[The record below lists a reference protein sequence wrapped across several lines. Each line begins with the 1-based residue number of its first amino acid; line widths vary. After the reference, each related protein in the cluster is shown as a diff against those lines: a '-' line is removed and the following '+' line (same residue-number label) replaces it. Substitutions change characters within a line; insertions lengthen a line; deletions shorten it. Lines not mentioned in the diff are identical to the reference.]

1 MADPITPTMTPSRI
15 EKGIV
20 KLNDMRLNAMS
31 SGDDQ
36 LANEYARQIKVL
48 GGELKMADPEKRAKM
63 QLEQR
68 QAQEALAT
76 GTPIGAPTT
85 ELGGEF
91 KSAFPNVPTMEG
103 ATQEVTQFEGQLPNL
118 LGNLFQTSPDKVD
131 IQSGLPASDRTKMGF
146 LPTSEDKLSYLKQK
160 YGDDS
165 VFSVNIAGSQAN
177 VVKRKDGSVV
187 LADEVGVGM
196 KDILDLGG
204 EVIPTGAAITAAI
217 AAAPSTVGAVGVSGA
232 AYLGVS
238 SLQDAF
244 AREMLGVK
252 VKPGEILRRRGVE
265 TALGM
270 GMDVATMGLGKVVAR
285 RVGKGVTNEI
295 AKSLEEDAAIL
306 TKAGFPVEAPAGAG
320 SGVLGLEKQKELAA
334 RFPSTQR
341 KRAKN
346 IEQLQLYQET
356 LTSGKPASDKA
367 FIRTVGSLRDK
378 YNNLVSSANI
388 KDKKA
393 REVIDSSV
401 NRKLNELQNPTFKIE
416 PVGDELLG
424 YLEQGKEAVNE
435 IKNQSFNQFWDE
447 ADASGISIAPDKV
460 ADVISGSLST
470 FKQKRNTGVDSII
483 SDLNQKTQ
491 DGELAFQ
498 LKNQIA
504 SGKLESTPETLER
517 IKKLELNSAP
527 IGVKELNE
535 YVQIIQDAVPAGGG
549 TAGKTQQ
556 QVASVASRGLRDFRD
571 QLLDSAG
578 LGEKFKQINSQ
589 YVNDVL
595 LFERNAP
602 GAILKEV
609 LGDQAITP
617 TGAVNRAIQDPKNIR
632 DVIRAVELGAPERAP
647 YMRSQLQKAYL
658 NKIGLTA
665 DRGAPSTAI
674 DFDPE
679 IVTELFGVSP
689 AGKVNENYGL
699 LMVNKLK
706 DLNSALADKKINT
719 SNVDYGDIS
728 ELYSSLS
735 EDSRKSVIK
744 KIVEKAQYKAEAD
757 KMLDNTLISA
767 AKKGDWDKLDVSEF
781 SKTMF
786 RAPLSDINSFLTR
799 MPKSERKALQSDFVA
814 ELLSR
819 YSSSGDFTS
828 NGVELFDGSKFLRD
842 FSKDRTLGTRI
853 RNVMGDDFLTQFKAA
868 ANHIAANKVTKG
880 DVSEVNARLLVN
892 RSGFV
897 PWITSRP
904 GWVSNR
910 IYAAMHDSDSLLPLL
925 KLSQKTVSPEQYNSN
940 MKKAIIGLVGTRRG
954 LESLANQSRND
965 PGFAAESQKIIDEA
979 IKSGMIQK

>member
-1 MADPITPTMTPSRI
+1 MAEQITPKFTTSQLK
-15 EKGIV
+15 KGLEV
-20 KLNDMRLNAMS
+20 MNQKWLDAS
-31 SGDDQ
+31 SAGDEQ
-36 LANEYARQIKVL
+36 LANELASQIKVL
-48 GGELKMADPEKRAKM
+48 GGKLQMEDPELRAKM

-76 GTPIGAPTT
+76 GRPIGAPTT

-91 KSAFPNVPTMEG
+91 KSAFPNVPTMES
-103 ATQEVTQFEGQLPNL
+103 ATQEVAQFEGQLPNL
-118 LGNLFQTSPDKVD
+118 LGNLFQISPEKVD
-131 IQSGLPASDRTKMGF
+131 IKSGLPARDRVEMGL
-146 LPTSEDKLSYLKQK
+146 LPTPDDKLTYLKQK
-160 YGDDS
+160 YGDNS
-165 VFSVNIAGSQAN
+165 VFSVNIAGTPAN

-187 LADEVGVGM
+187 LADEVGVGI
-196 KDILDLGG
+196 KDVLDLSG
-204 EVIPTGAAITAAI
+204 EVAPTFAAVGAAVMAS
-217 AAAPSTVGAVGVSGA
+217 PSTVGAVGASGS

-244 AREMLGVK
+244 AREALGVK
-252 VKPGEILRRRGVE
+252 IKPGEILRRRGVE

-270 GMDVATMGLGKVVAR
+270 GMDVATMGLGKIAAR
-285 RVGKGVTNEI
+285 RIGRGVTNEI

-306 TKAGFPVEAPAGAG
+306 ARAGFPVETPAGAG
-320 SGVLGLEKQKELAA
+320 RGVLGLEKQKELAA
-334 RFPSTQR
+334 RFPSTQT
-341 KRAKN
+341 KRFKN
-346 IEQLQLYQET
+346 IEQLQNFQET

-367 FIRTVGSLRDK
+367 FFQTLGRLRNQYD
-378 YNNLVSSANI
+378 NLISSADI

-393 REVIDSSV
+393 RQVIDSNI
-401 NRKLNELQNPTFKIE
+401 NRKLEELQNPTFKVE
-416 PVGDELLG
+416 PVGEELLG
-424 YLEQGKEAVNE
+424 YLEQGKKTVND
-435 IKNQSFNQFWDE
+435 IKNQAFSSFWDE
-447 ADASGISIAPDKV
+447 ADASGISIAPDEV
-460 ADVISGSLST
+460 ADVISKSLAT
-470 FKQKRNTGVDSII
+470 FKQKRNSGVDSII
-483 SDLNQKTQ
+483 SDLNQRTQ
-491 DGELAFQ
+491 DGVLAFQ
-498 LKNQIA
+498 LKNQI
-504 SGKLESTPETLER
+504 SLGKLESTPEILER

-527 IGVKELNE
+527 IGIKELNE

-578 LGEKFKQINSQ
+578 LGDRFKQINSQ

-609 LGDQAITP
+609 LGDQAMTP

-632 DVIRAVELGAPERAP
+632 DVIRAVELGAPERAQ
-647 YMRSQLQKAYL
+647 YMRGQLQKAYF

-665 DRGAPSTAI
+665 DRGAPSTTI

-679 IVTELFGVSP
+679 IVTELFGISP
-689 AGKVNENYGL
+689 AGRINENYGR
-699 LMVNKLK
+699 LMVDKLNL
-706 DLNSALADKKINT
+706 LNSALADKKINI
-719 SNVDYGDIS
+719 SNIDSRDIS
-728 ELYSSLS
+728 ELASVLS
-735 EDSRKSVIK
+735 EDSKKSVIK
-744 KIVEKAQYKAEAD
+744 KIVERAQYKAEAD

-767 AKKGDWDKLDVSEF
+767 AKKGNWDKLDVSEF

-799 MPKSERKALQSDFVA
+799 MPKTERKALQSDFVA

-828 NGVELFDGSKFLRD
+828 NGVELFDGAKFLRD
-842 FSKDRTLGTRI
+842 FAKDRTLGTRI
-853 RNVMGDDFLTQFKAA
+853 RNVMGENFLAQFKAA
-868 ANHIAANKVTKG
+868 ANHIAANKITKSE
-880 DVSEVNARLLVN
+880 VSEVNAKILAS
-892 RSGFV
+892 RSGIT
-897 PWITSRP
+897 PWVVSRP

-910 IYAAMHDSDSLLPLL
+910 IYAAMHDNDSLIPLL
-925 KLSQKTVSPEQYNSN
+925 KLSQKTVSPEQYNAN

-965 PGFAAESQKIIDEA
+965 PEFAAESQKIIDEA